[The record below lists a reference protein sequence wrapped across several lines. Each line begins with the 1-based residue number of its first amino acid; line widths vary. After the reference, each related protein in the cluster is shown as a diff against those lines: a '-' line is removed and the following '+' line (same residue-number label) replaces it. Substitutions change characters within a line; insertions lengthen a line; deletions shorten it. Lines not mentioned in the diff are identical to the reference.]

1 MKAIDVHV
9 HIPRHPDLPEYDVET
24 GLKRMFRL
32 NDPMDT
38 VELMVQRY
46 QAADVRAVVFSVDVE
61 TETGDLPD
69 PNDYIAET
77 VKRYPETL
85 YGFCSVDPRKGK
97 SAVEELERSV
107 SELGLI
113 GLKLHP
119 VHGAFFPDAPEF
131 RPLFEKAQQLQIPV
145 LTHTGYAAVGAG
157 TPGGGGFKL
166 AYSRPIPHVDNL
178 AADFPELKIIMAH
191 PGWPWIDEQIAVAL
205 HKQNVFIDLSGWA
218 PRYIPKQL
226 ITEAGGRLRKK
237 VLFGSDYPYMTPERW
252 LSEFDQL
259 EIREDARQLIL
270 ADNAKE
276 VLNLEKIN
284 L

>member
-9 HIPRHPDLPEYDVET
+9 HIPRHPNLPEFGIET
-24 GLKRMFRL
+24 GLRRMFRM
-32 NDPMDT
+32 NDPVDT
-38 VELMVQRY
+38 VELMVDRY

-97 SAVEELERSV
+97 SAVVELERAI

-119 VHGAFFPDAPEF
+119 VHGAFFPDSPEF
-131 RPLFEKAQQLQIPV
+131 RPLFEKAQQLKIPV
-145 LTHTGYAAVGAG
+145 LMHTGYAAAGAG

-166 AYSRPIPHVDNL
+166 AYSKPIPHIDNL
-178 AADFPELKIIMAH
+178 AADFPGLKIIMAH
-191 PGWPWIDEQIAVAL
+191 PGWPWMDEQIAVAL

-218 PRYIPKQL
+218 PKYIPKQL
-226 ITEAGGRLRKK
+226 ISEAGGRLRKK

-252 LSEFDQL
+252 LSEFNQL
-259 EIREDARQLIL
+259 DIREDARQLIL
-270 ADNAKE
+270 TENAKE
-276 VLNLEKIN
+276 VLNLQN
-284 L
+284 LK